1 MADYLLAQTS
11 VLGSM
16 LISQE
21 IVGDVVTSLTPEDFT
36 EPVGRKLFEAIRE
49 LYMAGESIDPVKV
62 LNAMGGPKKAHRA
75 YLLAAMD
82 ATPTAAN
89 YQAYLDIVRQ
99 QTRLRRI
106 QALGIQLAG
115 ADMTL
120 EQARP
125 LIGALNEQMVD
136 RPGVECLTME
146 QGVVDFYANLERKPV
161 YLTWGLPFLDEG
173 LTAEKGDFIVLGGY
187 PSDGKTALALS
198 MAYHQAKT
206 RKVAFFSLETKNDKL
221 FSRLFAQAA
230 QVSGKKIRRRELE
243 EEDFYLLSNKA
254 QEVKSRDLSIIKASS
269 MTVEDIRSYTR
280 AKGFDVVYIDYL
292 TLIPDPGRT
301 EFDKATNISKGLHR
315 LAQDGNTTVVALS
328 QLSRREDGKPRPPRL
343 SDLRSSG
350 QIEQDADIVLFIYR
364 EEPDKLRSRRVLRV
378 AKNKEGETGQIPLWF
393 RGETMTFREDS
404 MGGPVLEKRRKEP
417 ENTQVSFEELPKST
431 PTPFDKE
438 E

>member
-16 LISQE
+16 LISPE
-21 IVGDVVTSLTPEDFT
+21 IVGDVVTTLTPEDFT

-49 LYMAGESIDPVKV
+49 LYMAGESIDPVKA
-62 LNAMGGPKKAHRA
+62 LNAMDGPEKAHRT

-89 YQAYLDIVRQ
+89 YQAYMDIVRQ

-106 QALGIQLAG
+106 QNLGVQLAG

-120 EQARP
+120 DQARP
-125 LIGALNEQMVD
+125 LIGSLNEQMVD

-198 MAYHQAKT
+198 MAYHQAQSQ
-206 RKVAFFSLETKNDKL
+206 KVAFFSLETKNDKL

-230 QVSGKKIRRRELE
+230 QVSGKKIRRRELD
-243 EEDFYLLSNKA
+243 EEDFYLLSSKA
-254 QEVKSRDLSIIKASS
+254 QEIKRRDLSLIKASS

-378 AKNKEGETGQIPLWF
+378 AKNKEGETGQVPLWF

-404 MGGPVLEKRRKEP
+404 VGGTVVERKRKEP
-417 ENTQVSFEELPKST
+417 EDTQISFEPLSRSV
-431 PTPFDKE
+431 PTPFDE
-438 E
+438 ET